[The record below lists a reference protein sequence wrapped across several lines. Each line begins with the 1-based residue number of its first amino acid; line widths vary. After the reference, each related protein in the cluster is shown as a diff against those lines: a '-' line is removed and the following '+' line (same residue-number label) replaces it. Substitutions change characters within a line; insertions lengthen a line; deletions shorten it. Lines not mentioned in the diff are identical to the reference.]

1 MTDITKTPYA
11 PWLEQ
16 IVAYIAEAKP
26 TKIGFAALLPDGEA
40 ATAYFG
46 GAGNCDIAAM
56 AYHMLTDALL
66 AVMKANAKEIV
77 AAAMPDDD
85 EKEEEPI

>member
-16 IVAYIAEAKP
+16 VVAYIAEEKP
-26 TKIGFAALLPDGEA
+26 VKIGFAALLPDGKA
-40 ATAYFG
+40 ATSYFG
-46 GAGNCDIAAM
+46 GAGNFDIAAM

-77 AAAMPDDD
+77 AAAMPDD
-85 EKEEEPI
+85 EKEEEDNG